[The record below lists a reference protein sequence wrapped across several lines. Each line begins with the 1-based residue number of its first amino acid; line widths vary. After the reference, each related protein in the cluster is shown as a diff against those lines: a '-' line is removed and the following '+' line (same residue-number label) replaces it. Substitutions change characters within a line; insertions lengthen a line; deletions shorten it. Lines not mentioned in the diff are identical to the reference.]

1 MPLNFSLADQQI
13 ALEYWGFN
21 LYFDE
26 ERHEWLL
33 MSTESDYSLV
43 GENKEEIINK
53 AFYYLIDR

>member
-13 ALEYWGFN
+13 TLEHWGFN

-26 ERHEWLL
+26 ERNEWLL
-33 MSTESDYSLV
+33 MSTESEYSLV
-43 GENKEEIINK
+43 GKNKEEIINK